1 MKTEDKKQKPEEG
14 RNIVLFRDWVLKN
27 YVNASIKGSDKEFL
41 SGSEIVWR
49 LRETIPTLSIS
60 DVCKVLGEL
69 HFETSVIGDM
79 AVWVLY
85 RIDGEQLLEE
95 EFGMSPSPEF
105 TD

>member
-1 MKTEDKKQKPEEG
+1 MKTEDKKQKPEEE
-14 RNIVLFRDWVLKN
+14 RNIVLFRDWVRQN
-27 YVNASIKGSDKEFL
+27 YVNAPIMGSDKEFL

-49 LRETIPTLSIS
+49 LRETIPNLSIS

-69 HFETSVIGDM
+69 HFDTSVIGDM

-85 RIDGEQLLEE
+85 RINGEQLLEE
-95 EFGMSPSPEF
+95 EFALSLPPKP

>member
-27 YVNASIKGSDKEFL
+27 YVNASIKGADKEFL

-95 EFGMSPSPEF
+95 EFGMSQSPEL